1 MFSARVASENKYAKR
16 IVFVDLQYA
25 CIGGGAEKPTI
36 WGRMRFLPYIRMITI
51 AYNLHKILCKSGSSE
66 F

>member
-1 MFSARVASENKYAKR
+1 MFSARIASENKYAKR

-25 CIGGGAEKPTI
+25 GIGGGAEKPTI
-36 WGRMRFLPYIRMITI
+36 WGRLRFLPYIRMIT
-51 AYNLHKILCKSGSSE
+51 ATYDLHNILCKSGSSE